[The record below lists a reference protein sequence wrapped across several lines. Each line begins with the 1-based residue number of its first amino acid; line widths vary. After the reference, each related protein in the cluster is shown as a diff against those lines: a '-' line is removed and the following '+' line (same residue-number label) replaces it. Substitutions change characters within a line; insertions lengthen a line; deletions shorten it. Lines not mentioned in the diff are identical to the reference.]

1 MDNIRTFQQL
11 AAHLGEREGRRRVAV
26 VCGTDASTR
35 SAVQRAVTGGFAE
48 ALFVGHAD
56 EARRLMAD
64 APCPERISYIDA
76 TDDDD
81 AAQKAV
87 ALVREGE
94 ADVLMK
100 GLVPTDTLLHA
111 VLNKQT
117 GLLPPGGVLTHL
129 AAAELP
135 AYDKLLLFTDA
146 AVIPYPTPQQRE
158 TQVACAVRLCHALG
172 VEEPRVA
179 LIHCSEHVSDK
190 FPHTLDYRALADAA
204 RAGRFGRAIV
214 DGPLDVRTSCDAAAM
229 TLKGIDSPIAGR
241 ADALVFP
248 DIEAGNAF
256 YKTITLFAGAET
268 AGVLQGTVCPVV
280 LPSRGDSADSKFYSL
295 ALAAL
300 S

>member
-11 AAHLGEREGRRRVAV
+11 AAHLGERGGRRRVAV

-35 SAVQRAVTGGFAE
+35 SAVQRAVAGGFAE

-56 EARRLMAD
+56 ETRRFMAD

-76 TDDDD
+76 TDDAD
-81 AAQKAV
+81 AARKAV

-146 AVIPYPTPQQRE
+146 AVIPYPTPEQRAV
-158 TQVACAVRLCHALG
+158 QVACAVRLCHALG

-229 TLKGIDSPIAGR
+229 ALKGIDSPIAGR

-268 AGVLQGTVCPVV
+268 AGVLQGTVRPVV

-300 S
+300 A

>member
-11 AAHLGEREGRRRVAV
+11 AAHLGERGGRRRVAV

-35 SAVQRAVTGGFAE
+35 SAVQRAVAGGFAE

-56 EARRLMAD
+56 EARRFMAD

-76 TDDDD
+76 TDDAD
-81 AAQKAV
+81 AARKAV

-146 AVIPYPTPQQRE
+146 AVIPYPTPEQRAV
-158 TQVACAVRLCHALG
+158 QVACAVRLCHALG

-229 TLKGIDSPIAGR
+229 ALKGIDSPIAGR

-268 AGVLQGTVCPVV
+268 AGVLQGTVRPVV

-300 S
+300 A